1 MLAEVI
7 SHYFDDLVLVMVFIM
22 IPYLIWIEGRLT
34 SLVENGQADRVPEWL
49 LWIPWTNRE
58 YLEQVQRGQRP
69 RDTKRWIVF
78 LVVVGLLLPS
88 LYLFRYRLD
97 PLGYRLVIVLVSA
110 VLFFLLVAL
119 LEWLVRPR

>member
-22 IPYLIWIEGRLT
+22 IPYIIWIKGRLT
-34 SLVENGQADRVPEWL
+34 GLVENGQAGRVPEWL
-49 LWIPWTNRE
+49 VWIPWTNRE

-78 LVVVGLLLPS
+78 LVVMGLLLPS
-88 LYLFRYRLD
+88 LYVFRHRLD
-97 PLGYRLVIVLVSA
+97 PLGHRLVIVLVSA
-110 VLFFLLVAL
+110 ILFFLLVAL